1 MTGTAR
7 RDVLGLEVDAL
18 TMAQAVGR
26 CTEAVDRGDYLPVG
40 VVNAAKVVAMLR
52 NEQLHRAVAG
62 CGMVLPD
69 GQSVV
74 WASRLLRAPLPERV
88 AGIDLFFRL
97 LAEAARRSY
106 RVYFLGTQA
115 DVLVCVLAEV
125 HCSYPGLVVAGA
137 HDGHF
142 RPEEEAAVAAEIRD
156 SGADLLFVGMTS
168 PRQELFISQWG
179 QLTGVKVAHGVGGS
193 LKTLAGLTRRAPL
206 WRHHH
211 RPNFSFLTMI
221 TRELL
226 RQRLSARGTQEQ
238 ATDRQPDDRSPVGSR
253 G

>member
-1 MTGTAR
+1 MTAR
-7 RDVLGLEVDAL
+7 RDVLGLGVDAL

-40 VVNAAKVVAMLR
+40 VVNAAKVVAMRR
-52 NEQLHRAVAG
+52 NERLRRAVAG

-69 GQSVV
+69 GHSVV
-74 WASRLLRAPLPERV
+74 WVSRLLRAPLPERV

-125 HCSYPGLVVAGA
+125 QCSYPGLVVAGA

-142 RPEEEAAVAAEIRD
+142 RPEEEAGVAAEIRD
-156 SGADLLFVGMTS
+156 SAADLLLVGMTS
-168 PRQELFISQWG
+168 PRKELFISRWG

-193 LKTLAGLTRRAPL
+193 FETLAGLSRVR
-206 WRHHH
+206 
-211 RPNFSFLTMI
+211 
-221 TRELL
+221 
-226 RQRLSARGTQEQ
+226 SARAGRPGAPGARPWRRPASAAARPAWSAGRTH
-238 ATDRQPDDRSPVGSR
+238 SS
-253 G
+253 